1 MLQSAYP
8 VFRVETAAAARAFFE
23 PLGFEQIFE
32 GSASDDPYK
41 PDPAYMGFQRDEVV
55 IHASSHAGDGAGG
68 AVVVIVVDD
77 VNALHAEFTARGVAI
92 DTGPVDQDWGVREMY
107 VKDSQGNALRFA
119 QPLDLDD

>member
-8 VFRVETAAAARAFFE
+8 VFRVESAAAAQAFFE

-41 PDPAYMGFQRDEVV
+41 PDPCYMGFQRDEVI
-55 IHASSHAGDGAGG
+55 IHASSHSGDGAGG

-77 VNALHAEFTARGVAI
+77 VNALHAEFVAKGVVI
-92 DTGPVDQDWGVREMY
+92 DLPPIDQTWGVREMY
-107 VKDSQGNALRFA
+107 IKDGQNNALRFA
-119 QPLDLDD
+119 QPLD

>member
-8 VFRVETAAAARAFFE
+8 VFRVESAAAARAFFE

-41 PDPAYMGFQRDEVV
+41 PDPCYMGFQRDEVI

-68 AVVVIVVDD
+68 AVVVIMVEDID
-77 VNALHAEFTARGVAI
+77 ALHREFVARGVTI
-92 DTGPVDQDWGVREMY
+92 DLPPIDQTWGVREMY
-107 VKDSQGNALRFA
+107 VKDGQNNALRFA
-119 QPLDLDD
+119 QPLD

>member
-8 VFRVETAAAARAFFE
+8 LFRVESAAAARAFFE

-41 PDPAYMGFQRDEVV
+41 PDPCYMGFQRDEVI
-55 IHASSHAGDGAGG
+55 IHASSHSGDGAGG

-77 VNALHAEFTARGVAI
+77 VNALHAEFVAKGVVI
-92 DTGPVDQDWGVREMY
+92 DLPPIDQTWGVREMY
-107 VKDSQGNALRFA
+107 IKDGQNNALRFA
-119 QPLDLDD
+119 QPLD